1 MSKIRLYF
9 LARYDESDIMK
20 QSFSKLFQASLDD
33 VSINET
39 IIPNI
44 SVIEISTLAKESVKS
59 TRNLNVFAISSKTAR
74 MLSDPK
80 EENKEVRALLKRFK
94 NVDERENFNFL
105 LQLLT
110 SAPKETSWLK

>member
-44 SVIEISTLAKESVKS
+44 SVIEISTPAKKSVKS
-59 TRNLNVFAISSKTAR
+59 TRNLNVLAISSKTAR

-80 EENKEVRALLKRFK
+80 EENKEVRALLKLFK